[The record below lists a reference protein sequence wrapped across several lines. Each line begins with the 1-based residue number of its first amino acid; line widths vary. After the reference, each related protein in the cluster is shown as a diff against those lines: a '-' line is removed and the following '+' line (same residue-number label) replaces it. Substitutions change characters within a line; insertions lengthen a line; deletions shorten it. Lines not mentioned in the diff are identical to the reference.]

1 MFFKKQ
7 KEKPLE
13 IEKQTAYGFF
23 NEEHEY
29 VIIRPDTPRPWINY
43 LSNTQY
49 HALISQTGGGFS
61 YYKDSKLHRILHW
74 ETYRSD
80 RPGRYLFMKDA
91 KTQEIWTPNWQPL
104 CKRLDHWQATHGFG
118 YSSIFAKHQDIET
131 SITYFVPPQDP
142 CETWVVHLKNL
153 SSETRNLILYPF
165 VHWLLGDFYM
175 EADHKNIMV
184 LYNEGYF
191 DPSLQSIVA
200 FKQPTSHRPCSTYG
214 FFASS
219 IKPTGYELNYEKFV
233 GPYGSMAH
241 PKMLRKGKCSSQP
254 LRGEEM
260 VGVMEIPVVLR
271 PMEEM
276 TLVFVLGFTEKK
288 EDIKEI
294 IKRNIKPQEA
304 KHLLQKTKALW
315 QDKLNGLK
323 VKTPDS
329 KFDLMTNFWGKY
341 QLLNITRWRSASYYS
356 PGEGGRGF
364 RDTAQDVEGV
374 LPVDPFLGREWL
386 EKLLAYQYQSGHA
399 VAGFSDIEGPW
410 EIGSN
415 TGVLGKGDV
424 AVWIPYMVSAFV
436 KETGEA
442 HFLNQKIAFL
452 DGGEGTVWDH
462 CLRAMDHFW
471 NNRGAHGLPLFW
483 KADWNDA
490 LDRCGIEGK
499 GESVWLA
506 CAYGKAL
513 LQMEEMAL
521 QFGFLDDAKLMRSRF
536 EEMAKAINEQAWD
549 GEWYVAIFTDQG
561 KKVGSRECKEGKI
574 YLNSQSWAILGGVAP
589 ELRAARC
596 LKSVEKELDTEFG
609 PALFAPAYQAYDPE
623 LGRISAFAPG
633 TKENAAVFSH
643 ACAFLIVAYAM
654 QKQGNKAYE
663 LFTKIAPYNPSK
675 TLDRYQTEPYVYAEY
690 CYGPSSPL
698 FGLGAFTW
706 NTGTTP
712 WMYLAATHWIL
723 GVRPTFEGLLIDPC
737 VPSQWEEFS
746 MERPFRGAIYKIH
759 FKNSTHVQQGV
770 KEIRVDGKVISGKV
784 VPAMPAGRIYEIEV
798 ILG

>member
-1 MFFKKQ
+1 
-7 KEKPLE
+7 
-13 IEKQTAYGFF
+13 
-23 NEEHEY
+23 
-29 VIIRPDTPRPWINY
+29 
-43 LSNTQY
+43 
-49 HALISQTGGGFS
+49 
-61 YYKDSKLHRILHW
+61 
-74 ETYRSD
+74 
-80 RPGRYLFMKDA
+80 
-91 KTQEIWTPNWQPL
+91 
-104 CKRLDHWQATHGFG
+104 
-118 YSSIFAKHQDIET
+118 
-131 SITYFVPPQDP
+131 
-142 CETWVVHLKNL
+142 
-153 SSETRNLILYPF
+153 
-165 VHWLLGDFYM
+165 
-175 EADHKNIMV
+175 
-184 LYNEGYF
+184 
-191 DPSLQSIVA
+191 
-200 FKQPTSHRPCSTYG
+200 
-214 FFASS
+214 
-219 IKPTGYELNYEKFV
+219 
-233 GPYGSMAH
+233 
-241 PKMLRKGKCSSQP
+241 
-254 LRGEEM
+254 
-260 VGVMEIPVVLR
+260 
-271 PMEEM
+271 
-276 TLVFVLGFTEKK
+276 
-288 EDIKEI
+288 
-294 IKRNIKPQEA
+294 
-304 KHLLQKTKALW
+304 
-315 QDKLNGLK
+315 
-323 VKTPDS
+323 
-329 KFDLMTNFWGKY
+329 MTNFWGKY

-549 GEWYVAIFTDQG
+549 GDWYVAIFTDQG

-609 PALFAPAYQAYDPE
+609 PALFAPAYQAYDPQ

-633 TKENAAVFSH
+633 TKENAAVFFH
-643 ACAFLIVAYAM
+643 ACAVLIVAYAM